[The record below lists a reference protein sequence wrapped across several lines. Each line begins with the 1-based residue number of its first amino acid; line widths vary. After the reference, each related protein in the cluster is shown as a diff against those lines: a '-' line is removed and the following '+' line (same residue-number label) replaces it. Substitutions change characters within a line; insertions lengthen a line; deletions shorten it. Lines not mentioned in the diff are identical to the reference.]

1 MLFQLYQ
8 KDATTS
14 TVAPVAS
21 TCDCTNSQPNY
32 LMNMYTKDATSTAC
46 SCDDTV
52 APVAPVVPTT
62 QPSSVCDCTQPN
74 YLMNM
79 YTKDATSTDCNC
91 DDTTA
96 TVVPTTPVVVPT
108 TQPTTDCDCTAQP
121 NYLLVNLYTKDVTS
135 VNNTSDSCNCD
146 DQTAPSHGPEANH
159 NVENYL

>member
-52 APVAPVVPTT
+52 APVAPVVPTSPAIPVAPVA
-62 QPSSVCDCTQPN
+62 PSNPEMPVLPVAPSNPEIPVAPV
-74 YLMNM
+74 L
-79 YTKDATSTDCNC
+79 
-91 DDTTA
+91 
-96 TVVPTTPVVVPT
+96 PTPV
-108 TQPTTDCDCTAQP
+108 
-121 NYLLVNLYTKDVTS
+121 
-135 VNNTSDSCNCD
+135 
-146 DQTAPSHGPEANH
+146 AP
-159 NVENYL
+159 